1 MNQGF
6 CSYCHRRIV
15 TALLTCLAA
24 ATLSVPAQEAD
35 VPGWLGGRADTV
47 ERTER
52 CALYAWF
59 LDEADRQTDDEAS
72 RDALARMRV
81 INIANKLADH
91 HATAEAA
98 DQQAYAARLKFL
110 VFGEPGP
117 YHFSFRIERQWL
129 EQLLQAEC
137 PDDAPG

>member
-1 MNQGF
+1 MNQELYF
-6 CSYCHRRIV
+6 CRRIV
-15 TALLTCLAA
+15 TVLLVCLIT
-24 ATLSVPAQEAD
+24 ATSSVPAQEAD
-35 VPGWLGGRADTV
+35 VPDWLGGRADTV

-59 LDEADRQTDDEAS
+59 LDEADRKTDNEAS
-72 RDALARMRV
+72 RDELARMRV

-98 DQQAYAARLKFL
+98 DEQTYAARLKFL

-117 YHFSFRIERQWL
+117 YHFSFRIERQRL
-129 EQLLQAEC
+129 EQLLCADC
-137 PDDAPG
+137 ADDAPG